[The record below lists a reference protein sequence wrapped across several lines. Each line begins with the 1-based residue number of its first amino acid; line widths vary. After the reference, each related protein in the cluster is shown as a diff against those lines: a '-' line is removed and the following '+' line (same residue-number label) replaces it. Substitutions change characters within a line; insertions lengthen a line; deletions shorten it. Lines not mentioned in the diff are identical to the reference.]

1 VEYNLQ
7 RRGPPP
13 WRRDRAEPG
22 GPMLK
27 YSHPTL
33 AFLAHYWP
41 VTIFLPT
48 ILLVILTLAMI
59 TRAWDRR
66 DEEARQLQQF

>member
-1 VEYNLQ
+1 
-7 RRGPPP
+7 
-13 WRRDRAEPG
+13 
-22 GPMLK
+22 MLK

-33 AFLAHYWP
+33 AAVLNYWP

-48 ILLVILTLAMI
+48 ILLVIFALAMI
-59 TRAWDRR
+59 TRSWDRR

>member
-1 VEYNLQ
+1 
-7 RRGPPP
+7 
-13 WRRDRAEPG
+13 
-22 GPMLK
+22 MLK

-33 AFLAHYWP
+33 AFLVHYWP

-48 ILLVILTLAMI
+48 ILLMIVALAMI